1 LIHLNITPKEFIKIE
16 KRFIPGTLVNC
27 RKRLWRVDYQEG
39 NFLNVT
45 AVDESTKQTKIYLP
59 VEDVSPG
66 NLPKPSYTEIGTPQT
81 QKLMLD
87 AFRLSMV
94 NSTTPLR
101 SLQLSRAIP
110 VSYQLV
116 PVFGIAETCL
126 VIAFGALVLAI
137 PVLSFT
143 RAWLVYN
150 PLFYCLCA
158 RKTCQEY
165 VVGYVFRRQRRL
177 KT

>member
-1 LIHLNITPKEFIKIE
+1 MSQKPNL
-16 KRFIPGTLVNC
+16 RFQPGTLINC

-39 NFLNVT
+39 NILNAT

-66 NLPKPSYTEIGTPQT
+66 NLPAPSPTEIGTYQA

-101 SLQLSRAIP
+101 SLQFSRAIP
-110 VSYQLV
+110 VPYQLV
-116 PVFGIAETCL
+116 PVAMALEQERVRLLIADDVGLGKTIEAGL
-126 VIAFGALVLAI
+126 VIRFVAPI
-137 PVLSFT
+137 M
-143 RAWLVYN
+143 
-150 PLFYCLCA
+150 
-158 RKTCQEY
+158 
-165 VVGYVFRRQRRL
+165 
-177 KT
+177 